1 MPRLGGCWSWSIK
14 IDRRYTTRFDSG
26 NLSLQM
32 TSRWLQFVFLS
43 CAFLWLMPSASAQ
56 LFQKKDK
63 TKVLLNADFT
73 ERDNEKDLTILRG
86 NVQIILEQNFISCNE
101 AIVMMGKN
109 EVIAVGKV
117 LLKTPQ
123 SDIQADKL
131 VFNFKEQTGKIFNGV
146 VLSGKVLI
154 QSDYIEKTGLDTY
167 VSNSAYLTSCTTCAA
182 SWSFTADEIDATIEG
197 YAYIKNSWLHVL
209 EVPLIYFPYL
219 IVPLKNE
226 RQSGVLTP
234 TMGNHPYAGFGL
246 EIPYFWAISRS
257 QDMTL
262 SAKHFDS
269 SGFQGLVN
277 YRYRLSQKS
286 SGELDTA
293 MLWDKA
299 MDGKRRWHANYE
311 HYLELPNDYIQR
323 TTISL
328 TSDLDYVN
336 HFQQQFPFFGLPALD
351 NRTSITKN
359 FEDFHLSVDTSYYIS
374 LLQDS
379 IADGRETSVHRLP
392 EVRFSLSDRKLFD
405 NANIFYRLNG
415 QYINIAR
422 QGFGFDSLFTP
433 PGAPEGYR
441 PGNVTGVFDST
452 TDKVRTGQRLDIQQ
466 MLYMPMRLMDNAID
480 FTPYA
485 SYRHTQYVLGA
496 INEQQNFDFF
506 PHRNYTQVGVNT
518 STEMSAIYQGGSS
531 RYRHSMIPEVS
542 FQAITNANQTNS
554 TFFGSQNQIPY
565 FLQTQP
571 LQNSDVLNTTDGR
584 GLQFDYEDR
593 IIGKRLV
600 NFAFTNKIAQKS
612 DSPLGQVYNQPVLFT
627 VSQAYDIIESKNDNG
642 RPWQDIRGLLNVRT
656 GRVDSLTEFFHFP
669 YHKQTNVNSRLRLAL
684 ENTNYF
690 EVIYT
695 NYLNVPADPADIQ
708 RSLRQESALLAVGLD
723 TKTTALFS
731 NIEYSLKDSEWRR
744 WTVNATLTPPGDCWI
759 IGALLYKNLD
769 TDEIG
774 WDARITFKFGK

>member
-1 MPRLGGCWSWSIK
+1 MTASWIHLAFISLA
-14 IDRRYTTRFDSG
+14 FFW
-26 NLSLQM
+26 LS
-32 TSRWLQFVFLS
+32 
-43 CAFLWLMPSASAQ
+43 PHASAQ
-56 LFQKKDK
+56 IFQKKDK
-63 TKVLLNADFT
+63 TKILLNADFT

-86 NVQIILEQNFISCNE
+86 NVQVILEQNFISCNE
-101 AIVMMGKN
+101 AIIMMAKN

-123 SDIQADKL
+123 SDIQADKI
-131 VFNFKEQTGKIFNGV
+131 VFNFKENTGKIFNGV

-154 QSDYIEKTGLDTY
+154 QSDYIEKTGIDSY

-182 SWSFTADEIDATIEG
+182 SWSFTADEVDATMES
-197 YAYIKNSWLHVL
+197 YAYIKNSWLHIL

-226 RQSGVLTP
+226 RQSGILTP
-234 TMGNHPYAGFGL
+234 TMGNHPYADFGV

-257 QDMTL
+257 QDMTI
-262 SAKHFDS
+262 SGKHYS
-269 SGFQGLVN
+269 RSGFQGLVN

-299 MDGKRRWHANYE
+299 MDGKRRWHTNYA

-323 TTISL
+323 TTVSL

-359 FEDFHLSVDTSYYIS
+359 FEDFHLSLDTSYYVS
-374 LLQDS
+374 LLQDTIS
-379 IADGRETSVHRLP
+379 DGRETSVHRLP
-392 EVRFSLSDRKLFD
+392 EVRFSLTDKKLFD
-405 NANIFYRLNG
+405 KPNIFYRANA
-415 QYINIAR
+415 QYINLAR
-422 QGFGFDSLFTP
+422 QGVGFDSPFTP
-433 PGAPEGYR
+433 QALDPGVPVGFR
-441 PGNVTGVFDST
+441 PGNVTGVFDPAA
-452 TDKVRTGQRLDIQQ
+452 DKVRTGQRLDLQQ
-466 MLYMPMRLMDNAID
+466 MVYMPLRVFDKSLDVA
-480 FTPYA
+480 PYA
-485 SYRHTQYVLGA
+485 IYRHTQYVLGA
-496 INEQQNFDFF
+496 INEQQNYDFF

-518 STEMSAIYQGGSS
+518 STELSAIYQGESN
-531 RYRHSMIPEVS
+531 RYRHSIVPEVG
-542 FQAITNANQTNS
+542 FQSITNSYQTDS
-554 TFFGSQNQIPY
+554 PFFGRQAQIPY

-571 LQNSDVLNTTDGR
+571 LQNADILDPGGR

-593 IIGKRLV
+593 IVGKRLV
-600 NFAFTNKIAQKS
+600 NFALTNKIMQKS

-627 VSQAYDIIESKNDNG
+627 VSQAYDLIEAKNEGG

-669 YHKQTNVNSRLRLAL
+669 YHKQTNINSRLRLAL
-684 ENTNYF
+684 QNTNYF
-690 EVIYT
+690 EVIYA
-695 NYLNVPADPADIQ
+695 NYLNVPARPEDLD
-708 RSLRQESALLAVGLD
+708 RSLRQESALLALGMD
-723 TKTTALFS
+723 TKTTAVFS
-731 NIEYSLKDSEWRR
+731 TVEYSLKDSEWRR
-744 WTVNATLTPPGDCWI
+744 WNVNATFTPPGDCWI
-759 IGALLYKNLD
+759 IGALVYKFLD